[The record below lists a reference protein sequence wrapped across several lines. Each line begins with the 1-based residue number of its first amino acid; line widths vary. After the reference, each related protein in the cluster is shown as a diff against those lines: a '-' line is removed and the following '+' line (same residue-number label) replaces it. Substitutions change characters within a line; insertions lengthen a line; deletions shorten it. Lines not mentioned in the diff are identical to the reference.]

1 MIEKQN
7 RKREGSGK
15 RVLNPDLGGVQKASR
30 TDESKNDKK
39 AGAGSKSRDG
49 KKSSAGAERKQSA
62 KRQGVKQ
69 SGGKQT
75 KQASRKTKEQE
86 IPKSPEEVT
95 KVAEEAKPSVTAT
108 PERQRQ
114 ANGRFLP
121 GPGAEGSRKRTRT
134 KNDGDGADGSGH
146 SGGASLMTETGQKRL
161 VCRLLGR
168 ADKLAN
174 KDGFKLS
181 AGDLIRLIQLQKEM
195 TPKSPQKV
203 TVQWVEDERE

>member
-49 KKSSAGAERKQSA
+49 KKSSPGAERKQSA

>member
-7 RKREGSGK
+7 RKSEGSGK
-15 RVLNPDLGGVQKASR
+15 RVLNPDLGGIQKASR

-39 AGAGSKSRDG
+39 AGAGSESGDG
-49 KKSSAGAERKQSA
+49 KKDSAGAKREQDA
-62 KRQGVKQ
+62 KRQGVKK

-86 IPKSPEEVT
+86 IPKAPEEVT
-95 KVAEEAKPSVTAT
+95 KVAEEAKPSVTAM
-108 PERQRQ
+108 PERQ

-121 GPGAEGSRKRTRT
+121 RPGAEGSRKRTRT
-134 KNDGDGADGSGH
+134 NNDEDGAGGSGH
-146 SGGASLMTETGQKRL
+146 SSVASLMTETGQKRL

-168 ADKLAN
+168 AGKLAD

-195 TPKSPQKV
+195 TPKSPHKV

>member
-7 RKREGSGK
+7 RKSEGSGK
-15 RVLNPDLGGVQKASR
+15 RVLNPDLEGVQKASR
-30 TDESKNDKK
+30 TDESKNGEKDK
-39 AGAGSKSRDG
+39 AGGEARDG
-49 KKSSAGAERKQSA
+49 KKGSEGASREKNAQR
-62 KRQGVKQ
+62 RGVTE
-69 SGGKQT
+69 SGGQGT
-75 KQASRKTKEQE
+75 KQASERTKEQA
-86 IPKSPEEVT
+86 IPKAPEEVT
-95 KVAEEAKPSVTAT
+95 KVVEEAKPSGTAT

-121 GPGAEGSRKRTRT
+121 RPGAEGARKRTRT
-134 KNDGDGADGSGH
+134 KNDGDGAGGSGH
-146 SGGASLMTETGQKRL
+146 GGGASLMTETGQKRL

-168 ADKLAN
+168 ADKMAN

-195 TPKSPQKV
+195 TPRSPHKV